1 MKWKNPRTSTM
12 LVDLTLNLNLN
23 LDPTRSDTS
32 TPRRRVSL
40 TLRSPEL
47 EIHPSPMQTTIDVS
61 NARENNLKN
70 VSVQIPR
77 DQLIVVT
84 GVSGSGKSSLAFDTI
99 YAEGQRRLLAS
110 MSSYAKRFLGQLK
123 KPDVDFVNGLS
134 PVVSIDQKTIG
145 SNPRSIVGTMTDIS
159 DYLRMLYATVG
170 MPHCPYCCDALQV
183 KTPHQMMERILSLP
197 EGTEVEVRAPIFR
210 NYGEDYEYT
219 LEQIRVNGYRRA
231 RIDGKDC
238 DLGSELDL
246 DEEKDFRIEAVVDEI
261 VVSKGIDKQV
271 VTALEHGLKL
281 GDGLL
286 VFEITSKLSK
296 ARKDKFYKGFGC
308 KADHVVAGPMHHRNF
323 TFNDPS
329 GACPTC
335 TGLGTGMRVH
345 PQLLVPDP
353 TRSLNDGAFV
363 KEAMQCKP
371 DTWGG
376 RMLHSLSKAYKFS
389 LDVPYEKLS
398 KKAIDILL
406 YGTKGK
412 TFKIQLPPK
421 AKKEHKSAG
430 KETSF
435 RGVITQI
442 EQNYRWYL
450 KRGESSAGFDNYLK
464 KIMVEYPCAEC
475 GGARLK
481 RSRRLVT
488 VKGKNLFEAGEMH
501 LVELNQFLK
510 SIKPTAKQK
519 GVVDIILREVTSR
532 LELLISIGLDYLN
545 LNRQSSTLSGGEAQ
559 RIRLSSQIG
568 SGLMGM
574 LYVLDEPSIG
584 LHPKDNVKMIETLRR
599 LRDIGN
605 TVIVVEHDEDTIRAA
620 DHVIEVG
627 PGPGVHGGE
636 IVVDGPLKT
645 IEKSRESITG
655 SFLSGKRKIE
665 VPETRR
671 VASSKQLLIQGAREN
686 NLKDLDLAIPLG
698 QFVCVTGASG
708 SGKSSLIH
716 EILYKQLY
724 NVLHDSRVLSGDHDA
739 LIGHE
744 FVDDVINIDQSPIG
758 RSPRSNPATYIGFYD
773 NIRKIFAETDE
784 AKIRG
789 FTNSRF
795 SFNVKGGRCEECSG
809 EGTIVTKL
817 SFMPDVEVTCP
828 TCKGHRYN
836 EETLEVTY
844 RGKNIAEVLDLS
856 VEEGVDFFH
865 EEPTIER
872 KLSVMFELGLGY
884 LTIGHPSTILSGG
897 EAQRIKLASE
907 LGKLKRGKHN
917 LYILDEPTTGL
928 HFADID
934 RLLLSLNR
942 LVENGHSVLVIEHN
956 LDVIKTADHIIDLG
970 PEGGHQGGKLIAQGT
985 PEDIAHSKRSHTGKF
1000 LKEFL
1005 K

>member
-1 MKWKNPRTSTM
+1 
-12 LVDLTLNLNLN
+12 
-23 LDPTRSDTS
+23 
-32 TPRRRVSL
+32 
-40 TLRSPEL
+40 
-47 EIHPSPMQTTIDVS
+47 MQQTIGVQ

-70 VSVQIPR
+70 VSVELPR
-77 DQLIVVT
+77 DKLIVVT

-110 MSSYAKRFLGQLK
+110 MSSYAKRFVGQLK

-145 SNPRSIVGTMTDIS
+145 SNPRSTVGTMTDIS

-170 MPHCPYCCDALQV
+170 TPHCPYCEKTTPI
-183 KTPHQMMERILSLP
+183 KTPHQMMERLLSLP
-197 EGTEVEVRAPIFR
+197 DGTEVEVRAPVFKI
-210 NYGEDYEYT
+210 YGEDYEYT

-231 RIDGKDC
+231 RIDGKVI
-238 DLGSELDL
+238 DLGGDIEL
-246 DEEKDFRIEAVVDEI
+246 EEDNEYRIEAIVDQFVVE
-261 VVSKGIDKQV
+261 KGIDKQV
-271 VTALEHGLKL
+271 VTSIEHGLKL

-296 ARKDKFYKGFGC
+296 AKKDKFYKGFGC
-308 KADHVVAGPMHHRNF
+308 QSDKVVAGTMHHRNF

-353 TRSLNDGAFV
+353 TRSLNEGAFV
-363 KEAMQCKP
+363 KEAMQHKK

-376 RMLHSLSKAYKFS
+376 RMLYSLSEAFKFS
-389 LDVPYEKLS
+389 LDKPYNKLS
-398 KKAIDILL
+398 KKTIDLLL
-406 YGTKGK
+406 YGSKGK
-412 TFKIQLPPK
+412 KFEIQLPPGS
-421 AKKEHKSAG
+421 KKEHKSAG
-430 KETSF
+430 KHVSF

-442 EQNYRWYL
+442 EQTYRWYK
-450 KRGESSAGFDNYLK
+450 KRGESSDGIDSYLK
-464 KIMVEYPCAEC
+464 KIMVEHPCPEC
-475 GGARLK
+475 HGARLK

-488 VKGKNLFEAGEMH
+488 INNTNLYEAGQMH
-501 LVELNQFLK
+501 LVELMKFLK
-510 SIKPTAKQK
+510 SIKPKAKQK
-519 GVVDIILREVTSR
+519 GVVEIILREVTSR
-532 LELLISIGLDYLN
+532 LDLLISIGLDYLN
-545 LNRQSSTLSGGEAQ
+545 LNRKSSTLSGGEAQ

-620 DHVIEVG
+620 DHIVEIG
-627 PGPGVHGGE
+627 PGPGIHGGE
-636 IVVDGPLKT
+636 IVIDGPIKKILACKT
-645 IEKSRESITG
+645 SATG
-655 SFLSGKRKIE
+655 RYLSGKDEIR
-665 VPETRR
+665 VPDDRR
-671 VASSKQLLIQGAREN
+671 PPTQKQLLIRGAREN
-686 NLKDLDLAIPLG
+686 NLNNLDVAIPLG

-716 EILYKQLY
+716 EILYKKLY
-724 NVLHDSRVLSGDHDA
+724 NLLHDSRVLSGEHDE
-739 LIGHE
+739 LVGHE
-744 FVDDVINIDQSPIG
+744 LIDDVISIDQSPIG

-773 NIRKIFAETDE
+773 NIRKLFAETDE
-784 AKIRG
+784 AKRRK
-789 FTNSRF
+789 FTTSRF

-828 TCKGHRYN
+828 TCKGDRYN
-836 EETLEVTY
+836 QETLEVTY
-844 RGKNIAEVLDLS
+844 RDKNISEILRMS
-856 VEEGVDFFH
+856 IEEGVDFFADQA
-865 EEPTIER
+865 TILR
-872 KLSVMFELGLGY
+872 KLSVMYELGLGY

-897 EAQRIKLASE
+897 EAQRVKLASE
-907 LGKLKRGKHN
+907 LGKLKRSKHN

-934 RLLLSLNR
+934 RLLLSLIR
-942 LVENGHSVLVIEHN
+942 LVENGHSVIVIEHN
-956 LDVIKTADHIIDLG
+956 LDVIKTADYIIDLG
-970 PEGGHQGGKLIAQGT
+970 PEGGHKGGKLLASGT
-985 PEDIAHSKRSHTGKF
+985 PEKVAKSKKSHTGKF
-1000 LKEFL
+1000 LKKCL
-1005 K
+1005 